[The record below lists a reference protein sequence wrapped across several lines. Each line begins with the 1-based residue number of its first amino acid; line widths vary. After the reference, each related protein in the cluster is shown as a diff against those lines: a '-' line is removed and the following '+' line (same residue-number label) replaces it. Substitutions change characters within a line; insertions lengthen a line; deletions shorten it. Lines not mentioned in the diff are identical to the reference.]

1 MVERVLE
8 KIQVLDILVLFYV
21 NIRLGVASVD
31 LRVCLLFAT
40 IYTKNSSIGLWLEFG
55 T

>member
-1 MVERVLE
+1 MRVVYMVERVLE
-8 KIQVLDILVLFYV
+8 RIRVLIVLVLFYI

-40 IYTKNSSIGLWLEFG
+40 I
-55 T
+55 

>member
-8 KIQVLDILVLFYV
+8 RIRVLIVLVLFYI

-40 IYTKNSSIGLWLEFG
+40 I
-55 T
+55 